1 MRPLIGRSTG
11 ARQTMLNAMNRSPA
25 YPSAARA
32 YAGFGRQHPIDS
44 IEWEAL
50 PSLVDALRRNQV
62 SSTGGSVWNSAEPL
76 GFQPMRSEAAPESFV
91 EVLAGLHMRE
101 ITGDEVFR
109 HFFGYPRTH

>member
-1 MRPLIGRSTG
+1 
-11 ARQTMLNAMNRSPA
+11 MLNPMSRSPA

-44 IEWEAL
+44 IEWEQL
-50 PSLVDALRRNQV
+50 PSLADALRRNLF
-62 SSTGGSVWNSAEPL
+62 STTSGSVWNDTEPL
-76 GFQPMRSEAAPESFV
+76 GSHPMQSEAAPEPFV
-91 EVLAGLHMRE
+91 EVMAGLHMRE